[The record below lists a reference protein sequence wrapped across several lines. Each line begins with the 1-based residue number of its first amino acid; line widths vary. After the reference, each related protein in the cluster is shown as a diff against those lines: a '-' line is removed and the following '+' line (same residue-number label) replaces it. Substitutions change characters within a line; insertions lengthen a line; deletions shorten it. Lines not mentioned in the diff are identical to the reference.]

1 MTFTDLIKIYE
12 IVIEISE
19 IMIDPSD
26 YNNTN

>member
-12 IVIEISE
+12 IVIEICE